1 MAEDLLRLK
10 VDSQEYDAK
19 LNKATNGLTRYIEG
33 CRKVG
38 GTLEVVE
45 KETLQYVQA
54 LGKMGASAATSRG
67 KLGEMTKAFTELS
80 MQYKH
85 LTNEEKSSPF
95 GKTLTASLDQLRDRI
110 KETKDEIK
118 EIEDSLNND
127 GGSKFVQTMGALSM
141 SVQGAYEGLETL
153 SAGVEKVVGAFDIQE
168 QAELKLETVMRQ
180 RMNATEEEIDSIKR
194 LASAQQEAGV
204 IGDEVQ
210 LAGAQQVATFLNEKA
225 SIEKLLPAMNNLAV
239 QRQGLNVTSEE
250 MVSIGNLVGK
260 AMQGQATALRRV
272 GITFDETQ
280 EKIIKTGTEAERA
293 ATIAEVITQNVGD
306 MNAEMAK
313 TDAGKAKQ
321 MSNAFGDMQEQIGAV
336 FAKWAPLMQGF
347 SQIGMMA
354 MGVGQVTIAV
364 VSVTKAITAW
374 TATTAIANVNTRIA
388 TSVVSG
394 LSTRFTFLT
403 AGTTAAT
410 VATKALTWAL
420 RALEVASVVGG
431 IIAALSIAVE
441 GLGNAFNTSGTAA
454 KANAKQLDAQGNAA
468 QSAAA
473 RNETAHKKVSNST
486 ASVIANFE
494 RLQAEWKALKTTAQQ
509 TNWIEKNQSAFSAM
523 GLAVG
528 SVNDAQRTFVNQAP
542 KVIAALKSIAEAN
555 AYSELYQ
562 DAIKKKAQADR
573 NGSVANGKYY
583 KTAKAGA
590 MSALDKSQIMAAGLS
605 REEGDYTFKARSLG
619 SGDSW
624 TLTASGAAKLNKYRQ
639 QQARSRNAAYMSPYN
654 DEVKYYGDLFDKA
667 AGASADAQS
676 YLNGLGS
683 PYHPTTGTP
692 VRTTGRH
699 TTATAAEKTEEQLN
713 TERINA
719 LTQEYIKATD
729 ERRAAI
735 KTEISELQTRNAE
748 IKRLKD
754 EAQGKTVELKIE
766 TPKDFSE
773 LTQNNIDGFIS
784 DLQSRIKAAGI
795 GTTLY
800 DALTEKLHDAQT
812 FGDLIKECMENGV
825 ELEDFDAESLW
836 KKILTGSDPEA
847 VTNAFNYALSQLNGT
862 EGVSD
867 LKSIGK
873 DGKLES
879 QDAEES
885 EGLKEKGEKM
895 LSGLQSVSS
904 GLQSMGIQLPSGVS
918 KVINAAQGLM
928 QVIQGVQSIISIF
941 STTTAT
947 ATNAAMTGNTS
958 ALLAN
963 TGAMISLTSALAV
976 NSATNFI
983 PFAHGGIVRAAG
995 GFRIPGNSFS
1005 GDRVPALVNSGELIL
1020 NRAQQGNLASQLD
1033 EASQGGIS
1041 AQPYVDTEK
1050 IYLGLNNYGKRR
1062 GYGELVFSKN
1072 K

>member
-1 MAEDLLRLK
+1 MAENILRLK

-54 LGKMGASAATSRG
+54 LGKMGASAGTSRG
-67 KLGEMTKAFTELS
+67 KLGEMTKAFTELT
-80 MQYKH
+80 MQYRH

-95 GKTLTASLDQLRDRI
+95 GKSLTASLDQLRDRI
-110 KETKDEIK
+110 KETKK
-118 EIEDSLNND
+118 ELKDIEDSLGND

-153 SAGVEKVVGAFDIQE
+153 TSSIEDMVGAFDIQE

-194 LASAQQEAGV
+194 LASAQQQAGV

-210 LAGAQQVATFLNEKA
+210 LAGAQQVATFLNEKS

-260 AMQGQATALRRV
+260 AMQGQASALKRV

-280 EKIIKTGTEAERA
+280 KKIIETGTEAERA
-293 ATIAEVITQNVGD
+293 ATIAEVITQNVGN

-321 MSNAFGDMQEQIGAV
+321 MSNAFGDMKEQIGAV

-364 VSVTKAITAW
+364 VSVTKAISSW

-388 TSVVSG
+388 SSVVSG
-394 LSTRFTFLT
+394 LSTRLTFLT

-420 RALEVASVVGG
+420 RALEVASVIGG

-441 GLGNAFNTSGTAA
+441 GLGDAFNTSGTAA
-454 KANAKQLDAQGNAA
+454 KANAKQLDAQGTAA
-468 QSAAA
+468 ESSAA
-473 RNETAHKKVSNST
+473 RNAKANTRVSNST

-509 TNWIEKNQSAFSAM
+509 TSWIEKNQSAFSAM
-523 GLAVG
+523 GIAVG

-562 DAIKKKAQADR
+562 DALKKKAQAKR
-573 NGSVANGKYY
+573 NGSVANGGYY

-590 MSALDKSQIMAAGLS
+590 KMSDEDIASIFRAGL
-605 REEGDYTFKARSLG
+605 EVGTDYTHEDKWFAK
-619 SGDSW
+619 DVF
-624 TLTASGAAKLNKYRQ
+624 TLKASGAKKLNAYREK
-639 QQARSRNAAYMSPYN
+639 QARARNAAYMSPYN
-654 DEVKYYGDLFDKA
+654 DDVKYYGDLFDKA
-667 AGASADAQS
+667 ASASADAQS

-683 PYHPTTGTP
+683 PYRPTTSTP

-699 TTATAAEKTEEQLN
+699 TTATPAEKTEEQLN
-713 TERINA
+713 NEKINA

-754 EAQGKTVELKIE
+754 EAQGKTVELKVE
-766 TPKDFSE
+766 TPKDFSA

-784 DLQSRIKAAGI
+784 DLQSRIKEAGI
-795 GTTLY
+795 GSTLY
-800 DALTEKLHDAQT
+800 DALTEKLRDAQT
-812 FGDLIKECMENGV
+812 FGDLLKECMENGV

-862 EGVSD
+862 EGVKG

-873 DGKLES
+873 DGKLEN
-879 QDAEES
+879 QDAEEG

-963 TGAMISLTSALAV
+963 TGAMISLTSALAF
-976 NSATNFI
+976 NSAMSAI
-983 PFAHGGIVRAAG
+983 PFAHGGVVRAAG
-995 GFRIPGNSFS
+995 GFRIPGNSLS

-1033 EASQGGIS
+1033 EASQGGMS

>member
-1 MAEDLLRLK
+1 MAENILRLK

-54 LGKMGASAATSRG
+54 LGKMGASAGTSRG

-80 MQYKH
+80 MQYRH

-110 KETKDEIK
+110 KETKK
-118 EIEDSLNND
+118 ELKDIEDSLGND

-153 SAGVEKVVGAFDIQE
+153 TSSIEDMVGAFDIQE

-194 LASAQQEAGV
+194 LASAQQQAGV

-210 LAGAQQVATFLNEKA
+210 LAGAQQVATFLNEKS

-260 AMQGQATALRRV
+260 AMQGQASALKRV

-280 EKIIKTGTEAERA
+280 KKIIETGTEAERA
-293 ATIAEVITQNVGD
+293 ATIAEVITQNVGN

-321 MSNAFGDMQEQIGAV
+321 MSNAFGDMKEQIGAV

-364 VSVTKAITAW
+364 VSVTKAISSW

-394 LSTRFTFLT
+394 LSTRLTFLT
-403 AGTTAAT
+403 AGTSAAT

-441 GLGNAFNTSGTAA
+441 GLGDAFNFSGTAA
-454 KANAKQLDAQGNAA
+454 KDNAKQLDAQGTAA
-468 QSAAA
+468 ESSAA
-473 RNETAHKKVSNST
+473 RNAKANTRVSNST

-523 GLAVG
+523 GIAVG

-562 DAIKKKAQADR
+562 DAIKKQAQAKR
-573 NGSVANGKYY
+573 NRSVDTGVYY
-583 KTAKAGA
+583 HKSKAG
-590 MSALDKSQIMAAGLS
+590 DKFTSNEDILSLFRAGLS
-605 REEGDYTFKARSLG
+605 DEDYTKENIGTYRRY
-619 SGDSW
+619 
-624 TLTASGAAKLNKYRQ
+624 TLTAEGAKKLNAYRQ
-639 QQARSRNAAYMSPYN
+639 NQARARHNAYMSPYN
-654 DEVKYYGDLFDKA
+654 DDVKYYGDLFDKA

-683 PYHPTTGTP
+683 PYHPTTATP
-692 VRTTGRH
+692 VRTGRH
-699 TTATAAEKTEEQLN
+699 TTATPTEKTEEQLN
-713 TERINA
+713 NEKINA

-735 KTEISELQTRNAE
+735 KTEISELQTRNDE

-754 EAQGKTVELKIE
+754 EAQGKTVELKVE
-766 TPKDFSE
+766 TPKDFSA

-784 DLQSRIKAAGI
+784 DLQSRIKEAGI

-800 DALTEKLHDAQT
+800 DALTEKLRNAQT
-812 FGDLIKECMENGV
+812 FGDLLKECMENGV

-862 EGVSD
+862 EGAKG

-873 DGKLES
+873 DGKLKD
-879 QDAEES
+879 QDAEEG
-885 EGLKEKGEKM
+885 EGLKEKGEKL
-895 LSGLQSVSS
+895 LSGMQSVSS

-947 ATNAAMTGNTS
+947 ATNAATSLNTTALWANTS
-958 ALLAN
+958 A
-963 TGAMISLTSALAV
+963 MWSLSSAIAV
-976 NSATNFI
+976 NSAVSAI

-1033 EASQGGIS
+1033 EASQGGMS

>member
-1 MAEDLLRLK
+1 MAENILRLK

-19 LNKATNGLTRYIEG
+19 LNKASNGLTRYIEG

-54 LGKMGASAATSRG
+54 LGKMGASAGTSRG

-80 MQYKH
+80 MQYRH

-110 KETKDEIK
+110 KETKSELKD
-118 EIEDSLNND
+118 IEDSLGND

-153 SAGVEKVVGAFDIQE
+153 TSSIEDAVGAFDIQE

-194 LASAQQEAGV
+194 LASAQQQAGV

-260 AMQGQATALRRV
+260 AMQGQASALKRV

-280 EKIIKTGTEAERA
+280 KKIIETGTEAERA
-293 ATIAEVITQNVGD
+293 ATIAEVITQNVGE

-321 MSNAFGDMQEQIGAV
+321 MSNAFGDMKEQVGSV

-347 SQIGMMA
+347 SQIGMMV
-354 MGVGQVTIAV
+354 MGVSQVAIAV
-364 VSVTKAITAW
+364 VSVTKAMSSWTAITAV
-374 TATTAIANVNTRIA
+374 ANVNNRLAASI
-388 TSVVSG
+388 VSG
-394 LSTRFTFLT
+394 LSTRLTFLT

-410 VATKALTWAL
+410 VATKALTWAI
-420 RALEVASVVGG
+420 RALEVASVIGG

-441 GLGNAFNTSGTAA
+441 GLGDAFNTSGTAA

-473 RNETAHKKVSNST
+473 RNANANTRVSNST

-562 DAIKKKAQADR
+562 DALKKKAQAGR
-573 NGSVANGKYY
+573 NRSVATGVYY
-583 KTAKAGA
+583 HKAKAG
-590 MSALDKSQIMAAGLS
+590 DKYTSNEDILSLFRAGLS
-605 REEGDYTFKARSLG
+605 DEDYTKENIGTYRRY
-619 SGDSW
+619 
-624 TLTASGAAKLNKYRQ
+624 TLTASGAAKLNKIRQ
-639 QQARSRNAAYMSPYN
+639 DEARARHAAYMSPYN
-654 DEVKYYGDLFDKA
+654 DDVKYYGDLFDKA
-667 AGASADAQS
+667 AGASAGAQA
-676 YLNGLGS
+676 YLNSLGS
-683 PYHPTTGTP
+683 PYHPVTSTP
-692 VRTTGRH
+692 VRTTGGR
-699 TTATAAEKTEEQLN
+699 TTTTPTEKTEEQLN
-713 TERINA
+713 NEKINA

-754 EAQGKTVELKIE
+754 EAQGKTVELNIE
-766 TPKDFSE
+766 TPKDFSA

-784 DLQSRIKAAGI
+784 DLQSRIKEAGI

-800 DALTEKLHDAQT
+800 DALTEKLRDAQT
-812 FGDLIKECMENGV
+812 FGDLLKECMENGV

-862 EGVSD
+862 QGVNG

-873 DGKLES
+873 NGKLEE
-879 QDAEES
+879 QDEE
-885 EGLKEKGEKM
+885 EAPGLQEKTEKL
-895 LSGLQSVSS
+895 LSGMQSVSS

-941 STTTAT
+941 NTTTST
-947 ATNAAMTGNTS
+947 ATNAVMTGNTS

-963 TGAMISLTSALAV
+963 TGAMLTLTSALAV

-983 PFAHGGIVRAAG
+983 PFAHGGVVRAAG

-1033 EASQGGIS
+1033 EASQGSVS

>member
-95 GKTLTASLDQLRDRI
+95 GETLTASLDQLRDRI

-118 EIEDSLNND
+118 DIENSLNND

-153 SAGVEKVVGAFDIQE
+153 SAGVEKMVGAFDIQE

-293 ATIAEVITQNVGD
+293 ATIAEVITQNVGN

-394 LSTRFTFLT
+394 LSTRLTFLT

-562 DAIKKKAQADR
+562 DAIKKKAQAER
-573 NGSVANGKYY
+573 TGSVANGKFYH
-583 KTAKAGA
+583 KRKAGDQ
-590 MSALDKSQIMAAGLS
+590 MTEEDKASIFRAGLKV
-605 REEGDYTFKARSLG
+605 GTDYTHIDKWFGK
-619 SGDSW
+619 DIF
-624 TLTASGAAKLNKYRQ
+624 TLKASGAKKLNAYRQ

-699 TTATAAEKTEEQLN
+699 TTATPAEKTEEQLN

-800 DALTEKLHDAQT
+800 DSLTEKLRDAQT

-862 EGVSD
+862 EGVSS

-879 QDAEES
+879 QDEEES

-895 LSGLQSVSS
+895 LSGIQSVSS

-928 QVIQGVQSIISIF
+928 QVIQGVQTIISIF

-947 ATNAAMTGNTS
+947 ATNATTTLNTAALWANTS
-958 ALLAN
+958 AMFSL
-963 TGAMISLTSALAV
+963 TGAIAA
-976 NSATNFI
+976 NSATNAI